1 LRGEIGPSE
10 ALKVEER
17 LGVVVAD
24 IGEVFLICQLDAN
37 VLDMSFKTHPLSDK
51 PPRVSVLQ
59 DLESGAGLR
68 DVEIAAYNSAGKLAD
83 DYTFAQVG
91 ITSATAGAASTS
103 SMGRC
108 RRPTP
113 PTTSIPAMR

>member
-1 LRGEIGPSE
+1 MEG
-10 ALKVEER
+10 R

-24 IGEVFLICQLDAN
+24 IGEIFLIYQLDAN

-51 PPRVSVLQ
+51 PSRVSVLQ

-91 ITSATAGAASTS
+91 ITSATAGGSFNFIYGEMQEAYT
-103 SMGRC
+103 
-108 RRPTP
+108 